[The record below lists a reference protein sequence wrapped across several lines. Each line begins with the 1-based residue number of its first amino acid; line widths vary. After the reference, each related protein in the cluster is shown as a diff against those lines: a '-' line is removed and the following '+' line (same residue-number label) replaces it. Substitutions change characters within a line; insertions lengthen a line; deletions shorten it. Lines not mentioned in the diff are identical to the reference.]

1 MIFLR
6 QVCYQFLLCLSFVGQ
21 FATTQQFDAFGAQPT
36 ATGQNAFDPFG
47 STAPQ
52 PAQPT
57 ESGFAT
63 FGGPPQQQP
72 PNFFDAFGSPPSSS
86 GGFNAF
92 AAQTSTGEN
101 K

>member
-1 MIFLR
+1 MIFLH
-6 QVCYQFLLCLSFVGQ
+6 QVCNQFLVCLSFVGQ
-21 FATTQQFDAFGAQPT
+21 FATTPQFDAFGAQPT
-36 ATGQNAFDPFG
+36 ATSQNTFDPFG

-92 AAQTSTGEN
+92 AAQTSTSE
-101 K
+101 KK

>member
-1 MIFLR
+1 MIFR
-6 QVCYQFLLCLSFVGQ
+6 HQVCYQFLVCLSFVAQ
-21 FATTQQFDAFGAQPT
+21 FATTPQFDAFGAQPT
-36 ATGQNAFDPFG
+36 ATGQNTFDPFG

-86 GGFNAF
+86 GGIQCICSSDFDR
-92 AAQTSTGEN
+92 
-101 K
+101 